1 MLQDALKDTLV
12 KSADLISIESAQETL
27 LQAYQHL
34 EGNSIRQNLVDNIDL
49 ISARE
54 QEGAR
59 HLSEQELLALPR
71 SDLIASMREG
81 QKADAIKERIME
93 VDS

>member
-54 QEGAR
+54 
-59 HLSEQELLALPR
+59 
-71 SDLIASMREG
+71 
-81 QKADAIKERIME
+81 
-93 VDS
+93 